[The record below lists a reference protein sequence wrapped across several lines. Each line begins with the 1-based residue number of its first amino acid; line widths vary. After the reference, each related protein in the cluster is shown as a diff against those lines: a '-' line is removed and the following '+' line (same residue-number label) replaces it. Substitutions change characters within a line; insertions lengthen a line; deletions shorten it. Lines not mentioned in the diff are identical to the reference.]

1 MGDKKDEIKEILKE
15 YNEELLSK
23 MEDLFQA
30 YLCRPI
36 SENKDDV
43 SVEAEEKLKKQLDL
57 QKDSNQELQEKLKT
71 QEEQLKQQEE
81 DLNSFKD
88 KFDDLMKYWKMYQG
102 LSDNTKTGL
111 ENVVKA
117 DEPVLFLVSCTS
129 ENSIYAIWSCLRN
142 IIVDPQYQED
152 AVCLGQ
158 IFDYC
163 FDVFNKSCGK
173 PKYERDDVRMGQF
186 LDDQYHSR
194 TADSNV
200 SGSIQK
206 VYLQGYRTVNTKKII
221 GKSLVKA

>member
-15 YNEELLSK
+15 YKEELLSEMK
-23 MEDLFQA
+23 DLFQA

-102 LSDNTKTGL
+102 
-111 ENVVKA
+111 
-117 DEPVLFLVSCTS
+117 P
-129 ENSIYAIWSCLRN
+129 
-142 IIVDPQYQED
+142 
-152 AVCLGQ
+152 
-158 IFDYC
+158 C
-163 FDVFNKSCGK
+163 F
-173 PKYERDDVRMGQF
+173 
-186 LDDQYHSR
+186 
-194 TADSNV
+194 V
-200 SGSIQK
+200 SGI
-206 VYLQGYRTVNTKKII
+206 VYF
-221 GKSLVKA
+221 GKQYICNMELSEKYYCRSSVSGGCCLSWTDI